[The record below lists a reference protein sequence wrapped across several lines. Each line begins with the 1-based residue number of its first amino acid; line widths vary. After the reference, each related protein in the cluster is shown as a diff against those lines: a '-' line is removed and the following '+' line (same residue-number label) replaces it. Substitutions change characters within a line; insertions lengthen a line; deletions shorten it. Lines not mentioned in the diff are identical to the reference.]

1 MPLCCRLVVNRFY
14 QMVTNVFF
22 SFTFKNSNPNPF
34 FEDTKLTKTFT
45 FSDEGITKISATSI
59 KWKEGIVRFF
69 YPCTFRFVH
78 THAPF
83 E

>member
-1 MPLCCRLVVNRFY
+1 MPLCRLVVNRFY
-14 QMVTNVFF
+14 QMVTHVFF
-22 SFTFKNSNPNPF
+22 SFTFKNSNPF

-45 FSDEGITKISATSI
+45 FSDEGITKIPATSI

-78 THAPF
+78 THTF
-83 E
+83 